1 MNIPLLIV
9 AVLVAY
15 LIGSIPFGWL
25 IGKYNGVDIRTVG
38 SGNIGATNV
47 TRSVGKLAG
56 RLCFAADFLKGF
68 LPTLFAHWLFPGH
81 PGAVFGV
88 AAATILGHMFP
99 CYLKFR
105 GGKGI
110 STSAGAAL
118 AIVPYPLLVA
128 VAAWLLFFGVT
139 RYVSVGSIAAALAL
153 IAGVWLGRIFQIG
166 SPVAQ
171 SLVSAI
177 FCTVLG
183 AVAIYRHRE
192 NIRRLCNGTENRF
205 GKK

>member
-1 MNIPLLIV
+1 MNIFILII
-9 AVLVAY
+9 ALIAAY
-15 LIGSIPFGWL
+15 LIGAIPFGWL

-47 TRSVGKLAG
+47 TRSIGKAAG
-56 RLCFAADFLKGF
+56 RLCFAADFVKGF
-68 LPTLFAHWLFPGH
+68 LPTLVAHWLFPEH
-81 PGAVFGV
+81 PAAVLGV
-88 AAATILGHMFP
+88 AAAAILGHMFP

-118 AIVPYPLLVA
+118 AIVPYPLLLALV
-128 VAAWLLFFGVT
+128 AWLVLFGLT
-139 RYVSVGSIAAALAL
+139 KYVSVGSIGAAIAL
-153 IAGVWLGRIFQIG
+153 ICGAWAGRIFQIG
-166 SPVAQ
+166 SPAAQ
-171 SLVSAI
+171 SLVTAI

-183 AVAIYRHRE
+183 VVAIYRHRE
-192 NIRRLCNGTENRF
+192 NIRRLYNGTENRF